1 MKKLWKSGVALVLVC
16 ALMFTQF
23 NTVNVFANTSVQAE
37 ESETKE
43 QITVS
48 VTVVGDSVHGTEAHT
63 RFENWLVNYKVT
75 VDKGATADDAF
86 KKALESNG
94 YSYEKNSWNFYYSCG
109 YNLYIIYV
117 LYFKKNA
124 VDLVA
129 IIAIIFLM
137 IANWGVV
144 LAVIGK
150 FLTILMPFILGFFFA
165 CFINPLVKR
174 VHSLLNRMKP
184 GKGAKIKK
192 AFSVIISYVVVIGV
206 ITVLLIYIIPQIKE
220 SIGELGNTIQDGYQY
235 MITHQK
241 ELNEK
246 IPFIGLGGGIE
257 YIKEFAYKKIM
268 SNGSEILPYVYH
280 VSSSLLTTSYNVLM
294 GLVISIYIILDMKKL
309 KRSARKVVY
318 ALSPKKKEQEVWQT
332 MKQCSHIFNGFLIG
346 KMIDSLIIGILCLIA
361 MSILKLP
368 YALLLSLIVCITN
381 MIPYFGPIIGAIPG
395 VMIYLFIDIRY
406 AFIFALMILI
416 LQQFDGLYLGPKILG
431 DQTGIKPLWVIFG
444 ITVGGAYFGVM
455 GMFLGVPVV
464 AVIMYLLQL
473 FLDKK
478 LKKKNIS
485 TFDSK

>member
-1 MKKLWKSGVALVLVC
+1 M
-16 ALMFTQF
+16 
-23 NTVNVFANTSVQAE
+23 E
-37 ESETKE
+37 
-43 QITVS
+43 
-48 VTVVGDSVHGTEAHT
+48 
-63 RFENWLVNYKVT
+63 
-75 VDKGATADDAF
+75 
-86 KKALESNG
+86 
-94 YSYEKNSWNFYYSCG
+94 
-109 YNLYIIYV
+109 
-117 LYFKKNA
+117 KKNKCLEILKTLVSNMWYIVA
-124 VDLVA
+124 LVA

-206 ITVLLIYIIPQIKE
+206 ITVLLIYIIPQIKA

-268 SNGSEILPYVYH
+268 SNGSEIIPYVYH
-280 VSSSLLTTSYNVLM
+280 VSSSLLTMSYNVLM

-318 ALSPKKKEQEVWQT
+318 VLSPKKKEQEVWET

>member
-1 MKKLWKSGVALVLVC
+1 M
-16 ALMFTQF
+16 
-23 NTVNVFANTSVQAE
+23 E
-37 ESETKE
+37 
-43 QITVS
+43 
-48 VTVVGDSVHGTEAHT
+48 
-63 RFENWLVNYKVT
+63 
-75 VDKGATADDAF
+75 
-86 KKALESNG
+86 
-94 YSYEKNSWNFYYSCG
+94 
-109 YNLYIIYV
+109 
-117 LYFKKNA
+117 KKNKCLEILKTLVSNMWYIVA
-124 VDLVA
+124 LVA

-206 ITVLLIYIIPQIKE
+206 ITVLLIYIIPQIKA

-478 LKKKNIS
+478 LKKKDIS

>member
-1 MKKLWKSGVALVLVC
+1 M
-16 ALMFTQF
+16 
-23 NTVNVFANTSVQAE
+23 E
-37 ESETKE
+37 
-43 QITVS
+43 
-48 VTVVGDSVHGTEAHT
+48 
-63 RFENWLVNYKVT
+63 
-75 VDKGATADDAF
+75 
-86 KKALESNG
+86 
-94 YSYEKNSWNFYYSCG
+94 
-109 YNLYIIYV
+109 
-117 LYFKKNA
+117 KKNKCLEILKTLVSNMWYIVA
-124 VDLVA
+124 LVA

-192 AFSVIISYVVVIGV
+192 AFNVIISYVVVIGV
-206 ITVLLIYIIPQIKE
+206 ITVLLIYIIPQIKA

-268 SNGSEILPYVYH
+268 SNGSEIIPYVYH

-318 ALSPKKKEQEVWQT
+318 ALSPKKKEQEVWET

>member
-1 MKKLWKSGVALVLVC
+1 M
-16 ALMFTQF
+16 
-23 NTVNVFANTSVQAE
+23 E
-37 ESETKE
+37 
-43 QITVS
+43 
-48 VTVVGDSVHGTEAHT
+48 
-63 RFENWLVNYKVT
+63 
-75 VDKGATADDAF
+75 
-86 KKALESNG
+86 
-94 YSYEKNSWNFYYSCG
+94 
-109 YNLYIIYV
+109 
-117 LYFKKNA
+117 KKNKCLEILKTLVSTMWYIVA
-124 VDLVA
+124 LVA

-206 ITVLLIYIIPQIKE
+206 ITVLLIYIIPQIKA

-478 LKKKNIS
+478 LKKKDIS

>member
-1 MKKLWKSGVALVLVC
+1 M
-16 ALMFTQF
+16 
-23 NTVNVFANTSVQAE
+23 E
-37 ESETKE
+37 
-43 QITVS
+43 
-48 VTVVGDSVHGTEAHT
+48 
-63 RFENWLVNYKVT
+63 
-75 VDKGATADDAF
+75 
-86 KKALESNG
+86 
-94 YSYEKNSWNFYYSCG
+94 
-109 YNLYIIYV
+109 
-117 LYFKKNA
+117 KKNKCLEILKTLVSNMWYIVA
-124 VDLVA
+124 LVA

-206 ITVLLIYIIPQIKE
+206 ITVLLIYIIPQIKA

-268 SNGSEILPYVYH
+268 SNGSEIIPYVYH
-280 VSSSLLTTSYNVLM
+280 VSSSLLTMSYNVLM

-318 ALSPKKKEQEVWQT
+318 ALSPKKKEQEVWET

-444 ITVGGAYFGVM
+444 ITVGGSYFGVM

>member
-1 MKKLWKSGVALVLVC
+1 M
-16 ALMFTQF
+16 
-23 NTVNVFANTSVQAE
+23 E
-37 ESETKE
+37 
-43 QITVS
+43 
-48 VTVVGDSVHGTEAHT
+48 
-63 RFENWLVNYKVT
+63 
-75 VDKGATADDAF
+75 
-86 KKALESNG
+86 
-94 YSYEKNSWNFYYSCG
+94 
-109 YNLYIIYV
+109 
-117 LYFKKNA
+117 KKNKCLEILKTLVSNMWYIVA
-124 VDLVA
+124 LVA

-206 ITVLLIYIIPQIKE
+206 ITVLLIYIIPQIKA

-268 SNGSEILPYVYH
+268 SNGSEIIPYVYH

-318 ALSPKKKEQEVWQT
+318 ALSPKKKEQEVWET

-478 LKKKNIS
+478 LKKKNTS

>member
-1 MKKLWKSGVALVLVC
+1 M
-16 ALMFTQF
+16 
-23 NTVNVFANTSVQAE
+23 E
-37 ESETKE
+37 
-43 QITVS
+43 
-48 VTVVGDSVHGTEAHT
+48 
-63 RFENWLVNYKVT
+63 
-75 VDKGATADDAF
+75 
-86 KKALESNG
+86 
-94 YSYEKNSWNFYYSCG
+94 
-109 YNLYIIYV
+109 
-117 LYFKKNA
+117 KKNKCLEILKTLVSNMWYIVA
-124 VDLVA
+124 LVA

-174 VHSLLNRMKP
+174 VHSLLNRIKP

-268 SNGSEILPYVYH
+268 SNSSEILPYVYH

-318 ALSPKKKEQEVWQT
+318 ALSPKKKEQEVWET

>member
-1 MKKLWKSGVALVLVC
+1 M
-16 ALMFTQF
+16 
-23 NTVNVFANTSVQAE
+23 E
-37 ESETKE
+37 
-43 QITVS
+43 
-48 VTVVGDSVHGTEAHT
+48 
-63 RFENWLVNYKVT
+63 
-75 VDKGATADDAF
+75 
-86 KKALESNG
+86 
-94 YSYEKNSWNFYYSCG
+94 
-109 YNLYIIYV
+109 
-117 LYFKKNA
+117 KKNKCLEILKTLVSNMWYIVA
-124 VDLVA
+124 LVA

-174 VHSLLNRMKP
+174 VHSLLNRIKP

-192 AFSVIISYVVVIGV
+192 ALSVIISYVVVIGV

>member
-1 MKKLWKSGVALVLVC
+1 M
-16 ALMFTQF
+16 
-23 NTVNVFANTSVQAE
+23 E
-37 ESETKE
+37 
-43 QITVS
+43 
-48 VTVVGDSVHGTEAHT
+48 
-63 RFENWLVNYKVT
+63 
-75 VDKGATADDAF
+75 
-86 KKALESNG
+86 
-94 YSYEKNSWNFYYSCG
+94 
-109 YNLYIIYV
+109 
-117 LYFKKNA
+117 KKNKCLEILKTLVSNMWYIVA
-124 VDLVA
+124 LVA

-206 ITVLLIYIIPQIKE
+206 ITVLLIYIIPQIKA

-246 IPFIGLGGGIE
+246 IPFIGLGGGSE

-268 SNGSEILPYVYH
+268 SNGSEIIPYVYH

-318 ALSPKKKEQEVWQT
+318 ALSPKKKEQEVWET

>member
-1 MKKLWKSGVALVLVC
+1 M
-16 ALMFTQF
+16 
-23 NTVNVFANTSVQAE
+23 E
-37 ESETKE
+37 
-43 QITVS
+43 
-48 VTVVGDSVHGTEAHT
+48 
-63 RFENWLVNYKVT
+63 
-75 VDKGATADDAF
+75 
-86 KKALESNG
+86 
-94 YSYEKNSWNFYYSCG
+94 
-109 YNLYIIYV
+109 
-117 LYFKKNA
+117 KKNKCLEILKTLVSNMWYILA
-124 VDLVA
+124 LVA

-206 ITVLLIYIIPQIKE
+206 ITVLLIYIIPQIKA

-268 SNGSEILPYVYH
+268 SNGSEIIPYVYH

-318 ALSPKKKEQEVWQT
+318 ALSPKKKEQEVWET

>member
-1 MKKLWKSGVALVLVC
+1 M
-16 ALMFTQF
+16 
-23 NTVNVFANTSVQAE
+23 E
-37 ESETKE
+37 
-43 QITVS
+43 
-48 VTVVGDSVHGTEAHT
+48 
-63 RFENWLVNYKVT
+63 
-75 VDKGATADDAF
+75 
-86 KKALESNG
+86 
-94 YSYEKNSWNFYYSCG
+94 
-109 YNLYIIYV
+109 
-117 LYFKKNA
+117 KKNKCLEILKTLVSNMWYIVA
-124 VDLVA
+124 LVA

-206 ITVLLIYIIPQIKE
+206 ITVLLIYIIPQIKA

-406 AFIFALMILI
+406 ALIFALMILI

-478 LKKKNIS
+478 LKKKDIS

>member
-1 MKKLWKSGVALVLVC
+1 M
-16 ALMFTQF
+16 
-23 NTVNVFANTSVQAE
+23 E
-37 ESETKE
+37 
-43 QITVS
+43 
-48 VTVVGDSVHGTEAHT
+48 
-63 RFENWLVNYKVT
+63 
-75 VDKGATADDAF
+75 
-86 KKALESNG
+86 
-94 YSYEKNSWNFYYSCG
+94 
-109 YNLYIIYV
+109 
-117 LYFKKNA
+117 KKNKCLEILKTLVSNMWYIVA
-124 VDLVA
+124 LVA

-206 ITVLLIYIIPQIKE
+206 ITVLFIYIIPQIKA

-406 AFIFALMILI
+406 ALIFALMILI

-478 LKKKNIS
+478 LKKKDIS

>member
-1 MKKLWKSGVALVLVC
+1 M
-16 ALMFTQF
+16 
-23 NTVNVFANTSVQAE
+23 E
-37 ESETKE
+37 
-43 QITVS
+43 
-48 VTVVGDSVHGTEAHT
+48 
-63 RFENWLVNYKVT
+63 
-75 VDKGATADDAF
+75 
-86 KKALESNG
+86 
-94 YSYEKNSWNFYYSCG
+94 
-109 YNLYIIYV
+109 
-117 LYFKKNA
+117 KKNKCLEILKTLVSNMWYIVA
-124 VDLVA
+124 LVA

-206 ITVLLIYIIPQIKE
+206 ITVLLIYIIPQIKA

-246 IPFIGLGGGIE
+246 IPFIGLGGEIE

-318 ALSPKKKEQEVWQT
+318 ALSPKKKEQEVWET

>member
-1 MKKLWKSGVALVLVC
+1 M
-16 ALMFTQF
+16 
-23 NTVNVFANTSVQAE
+23 E
-37 ESETKE
+37 
-43 QITVS
+43 
-48 VTVVGDSVHGTEAHT
+48 
-63 RFENWLVNYKVT
+63 
-75 VDKGATADDAF
+75 
-86 KKALESNG
+86 
-94 YSYEKNSWNFYYSCG
+94 
-109 YNLYIIYV
+109 
-117 LYFKKNA
+117 KKNKCLEILKTLVSNMWYIVA
-124 VDLVA
+124 LVA

-246 IPFIGLGGGIE
+246 IPFIRLGGGIE

>member
-1 MKKLWKSGVALVLVC
+1 M
-16 ALMFTQF
+16 
-23 NTVNVFANTSVQAE
+23 E
-37 ESETKE
+37 
-43 QITVS
+43 
-48 VTVVGDSVHGTEAHT
+48 
-63 RFENWLVNYKVT
+63 
-75 VDKGATADDAF
+75 
-86 KKALESNG
+86 
-94 YSYEKNSWNFYYSCG
+94 
-109 YNLYIIYV
+109 
-117 LYFKKNA
+117 KKNKCLEILKTLVSNMWYIVA
-124 VDLVA
+124 LVA

-137 IANWGVV
+137 IANWGIV

-406 AFIFALMILI
+406 ALIFALMILI

-478 LKKKNIS
+478 LKKKDIS

>member
-1 MKKLWKSGVALVLVC
+1 M
-16 ALMFTQF
+16 
-23 NTVNVFANTSVQAE
+23 E
-37 ESETKE
+37 
-43 QITVS
+43 
-48 VTVVGDSVHGTEAHT
+48 
-63 RFENWLVNYKVT
+63 
-75 VDKGATADDAF
+75 
-86 KKALESNG
+86 
-94 YSYEKNSWNFYYSCG
+94 
-109 YNLYIIYV
+109 
-117 LYFKKNA
+117 KKNKCLEILKTLVSNMWYIVA
-124 VDLVA
+124 LVA

-206 ITVLLIYIIPQIKE
+206 ITVLLIYIIPQIKA
-220 SIGELGNTIQDGYQY
+220 SIGELGNTIQDGYHY

-268 SNGSEILPYVYH
+268 SNGSEIIPYVYH

-318 ALSPKKKEQEVWQT
+318 ALSPKKKEQEVWET

-361 MSILKLP
+361 RSILKLP

-416 LQQFDGLYLGPKILG
+416 LQQFDCLYLGPKILG

>member
-1 MKKLWKSGVALVLVC
+1 M
-16 ALMFTQF
+16 
-23 NTVNVFANTSVQAE
+23 E
-37 ESETKE
+37 
-43 QITVS
+43 
-48 VTVVGDSVHGTEAHT
+48 
-63 RFENWLVNYKVT
+63 
-75 VDKGATADDAF
+75 
-86 KKALESNG
+86 
-94 YSYEKNSWNFYYSCG
+94 
-109 YNLYIIYV
+109 
-117 LYFKKNA
+117 KKNKCLEILKTLVSNMWYIVA
-124 VDLVA
+124 LVA

-206 ITVLLIYIIPQIKE
+206 ITVLLIYIIPQIKA

-257 YIKEFAYKKIM
+257 YIKELAYKKIM
-268 SNGSEILPYVYH
+268 SNGSEIIPYVYH
-280 VSSSLLTTSYNVLM
+280 VSSSLLTMSYNVLM

-318 ALSPKKKEQEVWQT
+318 ALSPKKKEQEVWET

-464 AVIMYLLQL
+464 VVIMYLLQL

>member
-1 MKKLWKSGVALVLVC
+1 M
-16 ALMFTQF
+16 
-23 NTVNVFANTSVQAE
+23 E
-37 ESETKE
+37 
-43 QITVS
+43 
-48 VTVVGDSVHGTEAHT
+48 
-63 RFENWLVNYKVT
+63 
-75 VDKGATADDAF
+75 
-86 KKALESNG
+86 
-94 YSYEKNSWNFYYSCG
+94 
-109 YNLYIIYV
+109 
-117 LYFKKNA
+117 KKNKCLEILKTLVSNMWYIVA
-124 VDLVA
+124 LVA

-192 AFSVIISYVVVIGV
+192 AFSVIISYVVIIGV
-206 ITVLLIYIIPQIKE
+206 ITVLLIYIIPQIKA

-268 SNGSEILPYVYH
+268 SNGSEIIPYVYH

-318 ALSPKKKEQEVWQT
+318 ALSPKKKEQEVWET

>member
-1 MKKLWKSGVALVLVC
+1 M
-16 ALMFTQF
+16 
-23 NTVNVFANTSVQAE
+23 E
-37 ESETKE
+37 
-43 QITVS
+43 
-48 VTVVGDSVHGTEAHT
+48 
-63 RFENWLVNYKVT
+63 
-75 VDKGATADDAF
+75 
-86 KKALESNG
+86 
-94 YSYEKNSWNFYYSCG
+94 
-109 YNLYIIYV
+109 
-117 LYFKKNA
+117 KKNKCLEILKTLVSNMWYIVA
-124 VDLVA
+124 LVA

-206 ITVLLIYIIPQIKE
+206 ITVLLIYIIPQIKA

-406 AFIFALMILI
+406 AFVFALMILI

-478 LKKKNIS
+478 LKKKDIS

>member
-1 MKKLWKSGVALVLVC
+1 MEKKSKCLEILKTLVSNMWYIVA
-16 ALMFTQF
+16 
-23 NTVNVFANTSVQAE
+23 
-37 ESETKE
+37 
-43 QITVS
+43 
-48 VTVVGDSVHGTEAHT
+48 
-63 RFENWLVNYKVT
+63 
-75 VDKGATADDAF
+75 
-86 KKALESNG
+86 
-94 YSYEKNSWNFYYSCG
+94 
-109 YNLYIIYV
+109 
-117 LYFKKNA
+117 
-124 VDLVA
+124 LVA

-174 VHSLLNRMKP
+174 VHSLLNRIKP

-192 AFSVIISYVVVIGV
+192 AFGVIISYVVVIGV
-206 ITVLLIYIIPQIKE
+206 ITVLLIYIIPQIKA

-280 VSSSLLTTSYNVLM
+280 VSSSLLTMSYNVLM

-318 ALSPKKKEQEVWQT
+318 ALSPKKKEQEVWET

>member
-1 MKKLWKSGVALVLVC
+1 M
-16 ALMFTQF
+16 
-23 NTVNVFANTSVQAE
+23 E
-37 ESETKE
+37 
-43 QITVS
+43 
-48 VTVVGDSVHGTEAHT
+48 
-63 RFENWLVNYKVT
+63 
-75 VDKGATADDAF
+75 
-86 KKALESNG
+86 
-94 YSYEKNSWNFYYSCG
+94 
-109 YNLYIIYV
+109 
-117 LYFKKNA
+117 KKNKCLEILKTLVSNMWYIVA
-124 VDLVA
+124 LVA

-206 ITVLLIYIIPQIKE
+206 ITVLLIYIIPQIKA

-268 SNGSEILPYVYH
+268 SNGSEIIPYVYH

-318 ALSPKKKEQEVWQT
+318 ALSPKKKEQEVWET

-346 KMIDSLIIGILCLIA
+346 KMIDSLIIGIICFVCTTIFRF
-361 MSILKLP
+361 P
-368 YALLLSLIVCITN
+368 YAVLLSVIVGITN
-381 MIPYFGPIIGAIPG
+381 IIPYFGPYMGGVIGG
-395 VMIYLFIDIRY
+395 VVILIVSPVKV
-406 AFIFALMILI
+406 IFWAILI
-416 LQQFDGLYLGPKILG
+416 LIIQQFDGLYLGPKILG
-431 DQTGIKPLWVIFG
+431 EKTGLRPLWVIFS
-444 ITVGGAYFGVM
+444 ITVGGSLFGVV
-455 GMFLGVPVV
+455 GMFLGVPCV
-464 AVIMYLLQL
+464 AVLSYILNLAIEH
-473 FLDKK
+473 F
-478 LKKKNIS
+478 LKKKNIYI
-485 TFDSK
+485 TPYDNTDEM

>member
-1 MKKLWKSGVALVLVC
+1 M
-16 ALMFTQF
+16 
-23 NTVNVFANTSVQAE
+23 E
-37 ESETKE
+37 
-43 QITVS
+43 
-48 VTVVGDSVHGTEAHT
+48 
-63 RFENWLVNYKVT
+63 
-75 VDKGATADDAF
+75 
-86 KKALESNG
+86 
-94 YSYEKNSWNFYYSCG
+94 
-109 YNLYIIYV
+109 
-117 LYFKKNA
+117 KKNKCLEILKTLVSNMWYIVA
-124 VDLVA
+124 LVA

-206 ITVLLIYIIPQIKE
+206 ITVLLIYIIPQIKA

-318 ALSPKKKEQEVWQT
+318 ALSPKKKEQEVWET

-444 ITVGGAYFGVM
+444 ITVGGAYFGMM

>member
-1 MKKLWKSGVALVLVC
+1 M
-16 ALMFTQF
+16 
-23 NTVNVFANTSVQAE
+23 E
-37 ESETKE
+37 
-43 QITVS
+43 
-48 VTVVGDSVHGTEAHT
+48 
-63 RFENWLVNYKVT
+63 
-75 VDKGATADDAF
+75 
-86 KKALESNG
+86 
-94 YSYEKNSWNFYYSCG
+94 
-109 YNLYIIYV
+109 
-117 LYFKKNA
+117 KKNKCLEILKTLVSNMWYIVA
-124 VDLVA
+124 LVA

-174 VHSLLNRMKP
+174 VHSLLNRIKP
-184 GKGAKIKK
+184 GKGEKIKK

-206 ITVLLIYIIPQIKE
+206 ITVLLIYIIPQIKA

-280 VSSSLLTTSYNVLM
+280 VSSSLLTMSYNVLM

-318 ALSPKKKEQEVWQT
+318 ALSPKKKEQEVWET

>member
-1 MKKLWKSGVALVLVC
+1 M
-16 ALMFTQF
+16 
-23 NTVNVFANTSVQAE
+23 E
-37 ESETKE
+37 
-43 QITVS
+43 
-48 VTVVGDSVHGTEAHT
+48 
-63 RFENWLVNYKVT
+63 
-75 VDKGATADDAF
+75 
-86 KKALESNG
+86 
-94 YSYEKNSWNFYYSCG
+94 
-109 YNLYIIYV
+109 
-117 LYFKKNA
+117 KKNKCLEILKTLVSNMWYIVA
-124 VDLVA
+124 LVA

-406 AFIFALMILI
+406 AFIFTLMILI

>member
-1 MKKLWKSGVALVLVC
+1 M
-16 ALMFTQF
+16 
-23 NTVNVFANTSVQAE
+23 E
-37 ESETKE
+37 
-43 QITVS
+43 
-48 VTVVGDSVHGTEAHT
+48 
-63 RFENWLVNYKVT
+63 
-75 VDKGATADDAF
+75 
-86 KKALESNG
+86 
-94 YSYEKNSWNFYYSCG
+94 
-109 YNLYIIYV
+109 
-117 LYFKKNA
+117 KKNKCLEILKTLVSNMWYIVA
-124 VDLVA
+124 LVA

-206 ITVLLIYIIPQIKE
+206 ITVLLIYIIPQIKA

-268 SNGSEILPYVYH
+268 SNGSEIIPYVYH

-318 ALSPKKKEQEVWQT
+318 ALSPKKKEQEVWET

-478 LKKKNIS
+478 LKKKKIS

>member
-1 MKKLWKSGVALVLVC
+1 M
-16 ALMFTQF
+16 
-23 NTVNVFANTSVQAE
+23 E
-37 ESETKE
+37 
-43 QITVS
+43 
-48 VTVVGDSVHGTEAHT
+48 
-63 RFENWLVNYKVT
+63 
-75 VDKGATADDAF
+75 
-86 KKALESNG
+86 
-94 YSYEKNSWNFYYSCG
+94 
-109 YNLYIIYV
+109 
-117 LYFKKNA
+117 KKNKCLEILKTLVSNMWYIVA
-124 VDLVA
+124 LVA

-206 ITVLLIYIIPQIKE
+206 ITVLLIYIIPQIKA

-478 LKKKNIS
+478 LKKKNKYKGIGQLIPFS
-485 TFDSK
+485 QYKGGCG

>member
-1 MKKLWKSGVALVLVC
+1 M
-16 ALMFTQF
+16 
-23 NTVNVFANTSVQAE
+23 E
-37 ESETKE
+37 
-43 QITVS
+43 
-48 VTVVGDSVHGTEAHT
+48 
-63 RFENWLVNYKVT
+63 
-75 VDKGATADDAF
+75 
-86 KKALESNG
+86 
-94 YSYEKNSWNFYYSCG
+94 
-109 YNLYIIYV
+109 
-117 LYFKKNA
+117 KKNKCLEILKTLVSNMWYIVA
-124 VDLVA
+124 LVA

-174 VHSLLNRMKP
+174 VHSLLNRIKP

-268 SNGSEILPYVYH
+268 SNGSEIIPYVYH

-318 ALSPKKKEQEVWQT
+318 ALSPKKKEQEVWET

>member
-1 MKKLWKSGVALVLVC
+1 M
-16 ALMFTQF
+16 
-23 NTVNVFANTSVQAE
+23 E
-37 ESETKE
+37 
-43 QITVS
+43 
-48 VTVVGDSVHGTEAHT
+48 
-63 RFENWLVNYKVT
+63 
-75 VDKGATADDAF
+75 
-86 KKALESNG
+86 
-94 YSYEKNSWNFYYSCG
+94 
-109 YNLYIIYV
+109 
-117 LYFKKNA
+117 KKNKCLEILKTLVSNMWYIVA
-124 VDLVA
+124 LVA

-206 ITVLLIYIIPQIKE
+206 ITVLLIYIIPQIKA

-268 SNGSEILPYVYH
+268 SNGSEIIPYVYH

-294 GLVISIYIILDMKKL
+294 GLVISIYIILDMKKM

-318 ALSPKKKEQEVWQT
+318 ALSPKKKEQEVWET

>member
-1 MKKLWKSGVALVLVC
+1 M
-16 ALMFTQF
+16 
-23 NTVNVFANTSVQAE
+23 E
-37 ESETKE
+37 
-43 QITVS
+43 
-48 VTVVGDSVHGTEAHT
+48 
-63 RFENWLVNYKVT
+63 
-75 VDKGATADDAF
+75 
-86 KKALESNG
+86 
-94 YSYEKNSWNFYYSCG
+94 
-109 YNLYIIYV
+109 
-117 LYFKKNA
+117 KKNKCLEILKTLVSNMWYIVA
-124 VDLVA
+124 LVA

-268 SNGSEILPYVYH
+268 SNGSEIIPYVYH
-280 VSSSLLTTSYNVLM
+280 VSSSLLTMSYNVLM

-318 ALSPKKKEQEVWQT
+318 ALSPKKKEQEVWET

>member
-1 MKKLWKSGVALVLVC
+1 MEKKSKCLEILKTLVSNMWYIVA
-16 ALMFTQF
+16 
-23 NTVNVFANTSVQAE
+23 
-37 ESETKE
+37 
-43 QITVS
+43 
-48 VTVVGDSVHGTEAHT
+48 
-63 RFENWLVNYKVT
+63 
-75 VDKGATADDAF
+75 
-86 KKALESNG
+86 
-94 YSYEKNSWNFYYSCG
+94 
-109 YNLYIIYV
+109 
-117 LYFKKNA
+117 
-124 VDLVA
+124 LVA

-174 VHSLLNRMKP
+174 VHSLLNRIKP

-206 ITVLLIYIIPQIKE
+206 ITVLLIYIIPQIKA

-280 VSSSLLTTSYNVLM
+280 ISSSLLTTSYNVLM

-318 ALSPKKKEQEVWQT
+318 ALSPKKKEREVWET

-406 AFIFALMILI
+406 ALIFALMILI

>member
-1 MKKLWKSGVALVLVC
+1 M
-16 ALMFTQF
+16 
-23 NTVNVFANTSVQAE
+23 E
-37 ESETKE
+37 
-43 QITVS
+43 
-48 VTVVGDSVHGTEAHT
+48 
-63 RFENWLVNYKVT
+63 
-75 VDKGATADDAF
+75 
-86 KKALESNG
+86 
-94 YSYEKNSWNFYYSCG
+94 
-109 YNLYIIYV
+109 
-117 LYFKKNA
+117 KKNKCLEILKTLVSNMWYIVA
-124 VDLVA
+124 LVA

-268 SNGSEILPYVYH
+268 SNGSEILPYVYY

-431 DQTGIKPLWVIFG
+431 DQTGIKPLWGIFG

>member
-1 MKKLWKSGVALVLVC
+1 
-16 ALMFTQF
+16 
-23 NTVNVFANTSVQAE
+23 
-37 ESETKE
+37 
-43 QITVS
+43 
-48 VTVVGDSVHGTEAHT
+48 
-63 RFENWLVNYKVT
+63 
-75 VDKGATADDAF
+75 
-86 KKALESNG
+86 
-94 YSYEKNSWNFYYSCG
+94 
-109 YNLYIIYV
+109 
-117 LYFKKNA
+117 
-124 VDLVA
+124 
-129 IIAIIFLM
+129 
-137 IANWGVV
+137 
-144 LAVIGK
+144 
-150 FLTILMPFILGFFFA
+150 MPFILGFFFA

-206 ITVLLIYIIPQIKE
+206 ITVLLIYIIPQIKA

-478 LKKKNIS
+478 LKKKDIS

>member
-1 MKKLWKSGVALVLVC
+1 M
-16 ALMFTQF
+16 
-23 NTVNVFANTSVQAE
+23 E
-37 ESETKE
+37 
-43 QITVS
+43 
-48 VTVVGDSVHGTEAHT
+48 
-63 RFENWLVNYKVT
+63 
-75 VDKGATADDAF
+75 
-86 KKALESNG
+86 
-94 YSYEKNSWNFYYSCG
+94 
-109 YNLYIIYV
+109 
-117 LYFKKNA
+117 KKNKCLEILKTLVSNMWYIVA
-124 VDLVA
+124 LVA

-165 CFINPLVKR
+165 CFINPIVKR

-206 ITVLLIYIIPQIKE
+206 ITVLLIYIIPQIKA

-478 LKKKNIS
+478 LKKKDIS

>member
-1 MKKLWKSGVALVLVC
+1 M
-16 ALMFTQF
+16 
-23 NTVNVFANTSVQAE
+23 E
-37 ESETKE
+37 
-43 QITVS
+43 
-48 VTVVGDSVHGTEAHT
+48 
-63 RFENWLVNYKVT
+63 
-75 VDKGATADDAF
+75 
-86 KKALESNG
+86 
-94 YSYEKNSWNFYYSCG
+94 
-109 YNLYIIYV
+109 
-117 LYFKKNA
+117 KKNKCLEILKTLVSNMWYIVA
-124 VDLVA
+124 LVA

-206 ITVLLIYIIPQIKE
+206 ITVLLIYIIPQIKA

-268 SNGSEILPYVYH
+268 SNGSEIIPYVYH
-280 VSSSLLTTSYNVLM
+280 VSSSLLTMSYNVLM

-318 ALSPKKKEQEVWQT
+318 ALSPKKKEQEVWET

-406 AFIFALMILI
+406 PFIFALMILI